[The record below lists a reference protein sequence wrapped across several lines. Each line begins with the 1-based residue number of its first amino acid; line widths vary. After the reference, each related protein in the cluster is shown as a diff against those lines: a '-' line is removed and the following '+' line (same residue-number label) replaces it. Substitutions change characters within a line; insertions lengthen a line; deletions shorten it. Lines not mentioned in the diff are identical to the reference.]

1 MRRLLWGILIAALL
15 AAACQPAATPQ
26 PTVTPQPTATSQP
39 TATPQPAATPTPAP
53 GAGAQLPNLG
63 GRELKIASDTTYPP
77 FEFVDP
83 KTNELV
89 GFDVD
94 LVNEICRLLN
104 CKPMIVSTAWDGIF
118 AGLEQKQFDL
128 AASGITITEE
138 RKQKFD
144 FSDSYLRYGQVVLV
158 RADEERI
165 KGKDDLK
172 EKMVGVQIGTTNEE
186 TAKTLVA
193 DEAKQLKRYD
203 TFDLAVRALL
213 AKDVD
218 AVVIDSPA
226 ADGFMAQNPG
236 KLKIAGE
243 PFTSED
249 LGLCFPKGSDLVAPF
264 NAALKVLKE
273 NGTLDRLYQKWF
285 KEYKPGQ

>member
-15 AAACQPAATPQ
+15 AVACQPAATPQ

-172 EKMVGVQIGTTNEE
+172 DKMVGVQIGTTNEE

>member
-1 MRRLLWGILIAALL
+1 MRRLLLGVLVGALL
-15 AAACQPAATPQ
+15 AAACQPAAM
-26 PTVTPQPTATSQP
+26 S
-39 TATPQPAATPTPAP
+39 TPTPSPRPA
-53 GAGAQLPNLG
+53 AQLPDLG

-83 KTNELV
+83 KTNEIV
-89 GFDVD
+89 GFDID
-94 LVNEICRLLN
+94 LVNEICKLLN
-104 CKPMIVSTAWDGIF
+104 CKPQIISTAWDGIF
-118 AGLEQKQFDL
+118 AGLEQRQFDL

-138 RKQKFD
+138 RKKKFD

-165 KGKDDLK
+165 KSKDDLK
-172 EKMVGVQIGTTNEE
+172 DKIVGVQIGTTNEE

-193 DEAKQLKRYD
+193 DEGKQLKRYD
-203 TFDLAVRALL
+203 TFDLAVRALI

-226 ADGFMAQNPG
+226 ADGFIAQNPG
-236 KLKIAGE
+236 KLKIAGQ

-249 LGLCFPKGSDLVAPF
+249 LGLCFPKGSDLVGPF

-285 KEYKPGQ
+285 VEFKPGQ

>member
-15 AAACQPAATPQ
+15 AVACQPAATPQ

-63 GRELKIASDTTYPP
+63 GLELKIASDTTYPP

-83 KTNELV
+83 KTNEVV

-94 LVNEICRLLN
+94 LVNEICKLLN
-104 CKPMIVSTAWDGIF
+104 CKPKIISTAWEGIF

-165 KGKDDLK
+165 KSKDDLK
-172 EKMVGVQIGTTNEE
+172 DKIVGVQIGTTNEE

-236 KLKIAGE
+236 QMKIAGE